1 MCRFIESICCVD
13 GEPLN
18 LNLHQKRIDKTC
30 QQFFSNS
37 SISIEDHLKDIPK
50 LGKYKARMLYD
61 DASVLS
67 EFIPYIKKDISSLKA
82 LQADE
87 IDYSFKYEDRSP
99 LTQLFDS
106 RKNCDDII
114 IVKNNLCTDSY
125 FANLAFFDGIQWFT
139 PKKPLLHGVKRQRLI
154 QESKLIEAD
163 IAAEAI
169 GTFKKVSL
177 INAMLDLD
185 EVSVPVERI
194 F

>member
-1 MCRFIESICCVD
+1 MCRFIESICCVN

-30 QQFFSNS
+30 QQFFSNTS
-37 SISIEDHLKDIPK
+37 FSIEDHLKDIPK

-82 LQADE
+82 VQADE
-87 IDYSFKYEDRSP
+87 IDYAFKYEDRSP

-139 PKKPLLHGVKRQRLI
+139 PKKPLLNGVKRQRLI
-154 QESKLIEAD
+154 QKSKLIEAD
-163 IAAEAI
+163 IAVESI
-169 GTFKKVSL
+169 HTFKKVSL